1 MIKLTNLLKEA
12 QLQRIEASKIQ
23 KTLERV
29 LGTKVNY
36 DINSN
41 DNYEFYINNAKFMIG
56 IGDDS
61 PKSEYAFSIYNDGA
75 TKILAKGN
83 ADSMNDLM
91 KQILSVAKKHK
102 NSLLQTESVNEESF
116 TAINKDTGKV
126 SVFKSKD
133 SRDAAVKAGTHD
145 KKEDDGE
152 KEPKGGKPNMFSK
165 DAGYDAPDSEKK
177 SSTPKLDK
185 DGDGGMSSDTSRSVE
200 NYLNKELGLDGFTNL
215 NSGGAIEYNIP
226 GSTDTLLIGDDEKDG
241 KPFSVGLAN
250 EDGFDPGDTYKSFD
264 NQKDA
269 MAYAK
274 ELAQKLKDDKKDGTV
289 KDSSGGRAGNPKV
302 NKATRQKAKELGIT
316 PENLGK
322 EEYELKMVQAA
333 HEALTDSNFHSEARK
348 LIAIMEDNP
357 ELAKN
362 PSLDPNKPGLGE
374 PGYDDWVKT
383 TAWGSKY
390 GDSSDETD
398 ELGRAASNEAG
409 WDGKDA
415 LDGIAFELKMRGFKD
430 LASKIQSVFG
440 DEKNEGIT
448 KTGFK
453 NHRLKDLLNEAMGP
467 SKSTISKISDLL
479 KKELNTSDVKVKKI
493 PQGRVRTGYEII
505 PFGYA
510 GGLYIDEDFGG
521 VWQIYITNQQGFP
534 VKNQWDIKQFED
546 DVEDEATAL
555 KAAVAVVKRFAKK
568 HIMKKMK

>member
-1 MIKLTNLLKEA
+1 MIKLTDLLEA
-12 QLQRIEASKIQ
+12 EKA
-23 KTLERV
+23 
-29 LGTKVNY
+29 
-36 DINSN
+36 
-41 DNYEFYINNAKFMIG
+41 
-56 IGDDS
+56 
-61 PKSEYAFSIYNDGA
+61 
-75 TKILAKGN
+75 
-83 ADSMNDLM
+83 
-91 KQILSVAKKHK
+91 
-102 NSLLQTESVNEESF
+102 F
-116 TAINKDTGKV
+116 TATSKETGNV
-126 SVFKSKD
+126 SVFKTKAA
-133 SRDAAVKAGTHD
+133 RDAAVKAGSHEKRKTD
-145 KKEDDGE
+145 KDDAVDVPTGE
-152 KEPKGGKPNMFSK
+152 KKPNMFSK
-165 DAGYDAPDSEKK
+165 DAGYDAPDSDKKEPKKGNLPLDDSGEGFTGKAASHISDELSKSTGIDGTADINNNGTIEFAFGDSDRETSLFIGREGGTYNVSVENPYGDDFDGIESFDNEADAIAHAKKLAKKYSKELGAKSEKK

-226 GSTDTLLIGDDEKDG
+226 DSTDTLLIGDDEKDG

-302 NKATRQKAKELGIT
+302 NKATKKKAEELGIT
-316 PENLGK
+316 PENLGR

-374 PGYDDWVKT
+374 PGYEDWVKT

-430 LASKIQSVFG
+430 LALKIQSVF
-440 DEKNEGIT
+440 DNEKNEGRIKLT
-448 KTGFK
+448 
-453 NHRLKDLLNEAMGP
+453 DL
-467 SKSTISKISDLL
+467 I
-479 KKELNTSDVKVKKI
+479 
-493 PQGRVRTGYEII
+493 
-505 PFGYA
+505 
-510 GGLYIDEDFGG
+510 
-521 VWQIYITNQQGFP
+521 
-534 VKNQWDIKQFED
+534 
-546 DVEDEATAL
+546 
-555 KAAVAVVKRFAKK
+555 
-568 HIMKKMK
+568 

>member
-1 MIKLTNLLKEA
+1 MIKLTHLL
-12 QLQRIEASKIQ
+12 
-23 KTLERV
+23 
-29 LGTKVNY
+29 
-36 DINSN
+36 
-41 DNYEFYINNAKFMIG
+41 
-56 IGDDS
+56 
-61 PKSEYAFSIYNDGA
+61 
-75 TKILAKGN
+75 
-83 ADSMNDLM
+83 
-91 KQILSVAKKHK
+91 
-102 NSLLQTESVNEESF
+102 TEQETF
-116 TAINKDTGKV
+116 TATNKKTGNT
-126 SVFKSKD
+126 STFD
-133 SRDAAVKAGTHD
+133 SEEARDAAVKAGTHAKVKGTGDSKKGGKGGVNIFNKDKEQSKSKKSEPKKTKSSSSEPDYDKYTSKAQTVTDFMKGDLSTDDIQKIADKNFGKEVATEKELDDFLNNKFIQGMMADEYGVDKEQMVSKVKELKAALFGD
-145 KKEDDGE
+145 KKE
-152 KEPKGGKPNMFSK
+152 EP
-165 DAGYDAPDSEKK
+165 
-177 SSTPKLDK
+177 
-185 DGDGGMSSDTSRSVE
+185 
-200 NYLNKELGLDGFTNL
+200 
-215 NSGGAIEYNIP
+215 
-226 GSTDTLLIGDDEKDG
+226 
-241 KPFSVGLAN
+241 
-250 EDGFDPGDTYKSFD
+250 
-264 NQKDA
+264 
-269 MAYAK
+269 
-274 ELAQKLKDDKKDGTV
+274 KKDGPV

-302 NKATRQKAKELGIT
+302 NKATKKKAEELGIT
-316 PENLGK
+316 PENLGR

-374 PGYDDWVKT
+374 PGYEDWVKT

>member
-1 MIKLTNLLKEA
+1 MIRLTDLLKEEKA
-12 QLQRIEASKIQ
+12 
-23 KTLERV
+23 
-29 LGTKVNY
+29 
-36 DINSN
+36 
-41 DNYEFYINNAKFMIG
+41 
-56 IGDDS
+56 
-61 PKSEYAFSIYNDGA
+61 
-75 TKILAKGN
+75 
-83 ADSMNDLM
+83 
-91 KQILSVAKKHK
+91 
-102 NSLLQTESVNEESF
+102 F
-116 TAINKDTGKV
+116 TATNKETGNV
-126 SVFKSKD
+126 SVFKTKAA
-133 SRDAAVKAGTHD
+133 RDAAVKAGSHEKRKTD
-145 KKEDDGE
+145 KDDAVDVPTGE
-152 KEPKGGKPNMFSK
+152 KKPNMFSK
-165 DAGYDAPDSEKK
+165 DAGYDAPDADKSEPK
-177 SSTPKLDK
+177 SEP
-185 DGDGGMSSDTSRSVE
+185 
-200 NYLNKELGLDGFTNL
+200 
-215 NSGGAIEYNIP
+215 
-226 GSTDTLLIGDDEKDG
+226 
-241 KPFSVGLAN
+241 
-250 EDGFDPGDTYKSFD
+250 
-264 NQKDA
+264 
-269 MAYAK
+269 
-274 ELAQKLKDDKKDGTV
+274 
-289 KDSSGGRAGNPKV
+289 KDSSGGRAGNPQV
-302 NKATRQKAKELGIT
+302 NKATRKKAEELGIT
-316 PENLGK
+316 PENLGR

-440 DEKNEGIT
+440 DEKNEGRIKLT
-448 KTGFK
+448 
-453 NHRLKDLLNEAMGP
+453 DLLNEAMGP